1 MTNDYDYEEDEG
13 IDWFAELGFPIE
25 VEDVWDSEYPI
36 I

>member
-1 MTNDYDYEEDEG
+1 MNDEEDG

-25 VEDVWDSEYPI
+25 VEDIVDSDYPI